1 MNELTIGEFPE
12 KYTNAK
18 CKTWVHRSWYEG
30 IADNDFSYSIDTPIG
45 DGTMEISKTHEVGIK
60 IKNALDSGVFEA
72 VAQAISEAFFRY
84 AEIESI
90 MGMVKREQDKSEKIG
105 ANKVRKAFHDL
116 FEREY

>member
-18 CKTWVHRSWYEG
+18 CKTW
-30 IADNDFSYSIDTPIG
+30 
-45 DGTMEISKTHEVGIK
+45 EISKTHEVGIK